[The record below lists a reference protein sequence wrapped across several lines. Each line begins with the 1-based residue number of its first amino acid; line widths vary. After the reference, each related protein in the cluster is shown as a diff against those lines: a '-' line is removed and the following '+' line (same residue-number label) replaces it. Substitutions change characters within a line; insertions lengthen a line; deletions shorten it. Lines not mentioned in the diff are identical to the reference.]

1 MGEKEILIKE
11 LSIEK
16 ENDCCHA
23 SVGSFFILVHI
34 FSETTLDG
42 LIYRNCNQK
51 QNWPE
56 EGTGK

>member
-1 MGEKEILIKE
+1 MQVVAL
-11 LSIEK
+11 L
-16 ENDCCHA
+16 
-23 SVGSFFILVHI
+23 FFILVHI